1 MDAGLVG
8 GLVGAFMGLVGG
20 AIGTY
25 ASITNTAGPRERA
38 FMIRVATVVW
48 IAVTA
53 FLVALVVVP
62 FPYKWLL
69 WIGYV
74 PALLTAIIWGNRR
87 QRQIR
92 LEEGAAAT
100 LAPER
105 QSR

>member
-1 MDAGLVG
+1 MNPGLVA

-25 ASITNTAGPRERA
+25 ASIRNTAGPRERA
-38 FMIRVATVVW
+38 FMIRVAGVVW

-69 WIGYV
+69 WIAYV
-74 PALLTAIIWGNRR
+74 PALVAAIVWGNRR

-92 LEEGAAAT
+92 SEEGAAAT
-100 LAPER
+100 FAPER